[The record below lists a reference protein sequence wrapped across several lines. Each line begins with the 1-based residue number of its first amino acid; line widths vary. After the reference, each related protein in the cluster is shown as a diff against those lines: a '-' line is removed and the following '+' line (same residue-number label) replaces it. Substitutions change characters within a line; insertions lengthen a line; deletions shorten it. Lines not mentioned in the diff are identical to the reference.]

1 MANPRMI
8 FTISE
13 EARDAL
19 KRVAAKTNIAESDL
33 MRQAIA
39 DLLLKHGEAA
49 SVEVDRGGWRGG
61 PKDKDKE

>member
-39 DLLLKHGEAA
+39 DLLSKYGEAA

-61 PKDKDKE
+61 PKDKDK